1 MTEPY
6 RILIVEDDPNDVEL
20 ILLGFSKHDEFFV
33 DVASTGE
40 EGLQMAS
47 GTRYDLVSVDYAL
60 PGMSGIDVL
69 EEIRKADQDV
79 PVVMV
84 TGRGTEELQVVAFEK
99 AATSYVMKSVDSF
112 RSLPTIFEALIS
124 ESRFRSQ
131 ERRMKREME
140 RSEAVSRSILENSPT
155 GIYVLQNGCFKMVNS
170 KFAEIF
176 GCDKEDLIGEHF
188 WSLAEPESFECVN
201 VVEEE
206 ADLEVEESPG
216 KDEGSEGPIFNEFWI
231 TRRDGSKRWV
241 EARIAPLDYQEER
254 WVLGNLVD
262 VTERKEGEMEL
273 LTEKRRLLVL
283 HSLALKA
290 IDFRGETDDLLKE
303 ALSELLAG
311 PEGFE
316 VGGVFLLE
324 GGRLVLRGLS
334 GPLEYLMS
342 FLDQVDPEGLLD
354 GARANKAIDFSRPI
368 FWASAPFSC
377 GDGSRGVLILGR
389 EREIEPDLLEF
400 VKELAQ
406 HFGKMVEVFERL
418 RAATEIGEKK
428 FEDQD

>member
-6 RILIVEDDPNDVEL
+6 RILIVEDDPDDVEL

-40 EGLQMAS
+40 EGLEMAS

-60 PGMSGIDVL
+60 PKMSGIDVL

-131 ERRMKREME
+131 ERRMRREME
-140 RSEAVSRSILENSPT
+140 RSEAVSRYILENSPT
-155 GIYVLQNGCFKMVNS
+155 GIYVLQNGCFRMVNS

-176 GCDKEDLIGEHF
+176 GCDKEELIGEHF
-188 WSLAEPESFECVN
+188 WSLAEPESFECVDA
-201 VVEEE
+201 VEGE
-206 ADLEVEESPG
+206 DDP
-216 KDEGSEGPIFNEFWI
+216 EGRERSARAEPSGGAIFHEFWI
-231 TRRDGSKRWV
+231 TRRDGSRRWV

-262 VTERKEGEMEL
+262 VTERKVGEMDL
-273 LTEKRRLLVL
+273 LREKRRLSVL
-283 HSLALKA
+283 NSLALKV
-290 IDFRGETDDLLKE
+290 IDLGGEIDDLLNA
-303 ALSELLAG
+303 ALSELVSG

-316 VGGVFLLE
+316 VGGIFLLH
-324 GGRLVLRGLS
+324 GSDLVLRGLS
-334 GPLEYLMS
+334 GPLEDLMS
-342 FLDQVDPEGLLD
+342 FLDHVDAEGLLVEAEAYEAVD
-354 GARANKAIDFSRPI
+354 PGRRI
-368 FWASAPFSC
+368 FWASAPFFC
-377 GDGSRGVLILGR
+377 GDERRGLLVLGR
-389 EREIEPDLLEF
+389 ERKVEPDLLEF
-400 VKELAQ
+400 VDEVAS
-406 HFGKMVEVFERL
+406 HIGKMAEAFERL
-418 RAATEIGEKK
+418 RPPPR
-428 FEDQD
+428 